1 MKKQRIAV
9 MIIALLLV
17 IIMDVT
23 MVAGYVM

>member
-17 IIMDVT
+17 IIMVDT

>member
-17 IIMDVT
+17 IIMVVT
-23 MVAGYVM
+23 RVAGYVM